1 MGPEPG
7 PQAAEAGSS
16 QQADST
22 GGAGGSGRGS
32 VAGVAQRGRSRSLR
46 IGGARGGLA
55 GRGATEHSAGGRG
68 MGWGRTGSQGLE
80 LVAAIGSGVT
90 TEPEARTSPLP
101 VDGWFH
107 GS

>member
-7 PQAAEAGSS
+7 PQAAEAGS
-16 QQADST
+16 QQTDST

-80 LVAAIGSGVT
+80 LVAAIGSVMT
-90 TEPEARTSPLP
+90 TEPAARTLP